1 MALNLPEFASEN
13 EEADWWYD
21 HRKEVSDDFAASA
34 AEGKIR
40 SVRDML
46 LEDHNLILPD
56 TFVSLPMSNA
66 DLAKVKEIA
75 AKQGLGAE
83 EYLSKAVHAI
93 LEAER
98 AA

>member
-1 MALNLPEFASEN
+1 
-13 EEADWWYD
+13 
-21 HRKEVSDDFAASA
+21 
-34 AEGKIR
+34 
-40 SVRDML
+40 
-46 LEDHNLILPD
+46 
-56 TFVSLPMSNA
+56 MSNA
-66 DLAKVKEIA
+66 DLAKAKEIA

>member
-1 MALNLPEFASEN
+1 MALNLPDFASEK

-21 HRKEVSDDFAASA
+21 HRDEVSDDFAAA
-34 AEGKIR
+34 ASEGKVR

-56 TFVSLPMSNA
+56 AFVSLPMSNA
-66 DLAKVKEIA
+66 DLAKAKEIA

>member
-1 MALNLPEFASEN
+1 MALNLPEFASEK

-56 TFVSLPMSNA
+56 AFVSLPMSNA

>member
-1 MALNLPEFASEN
+1 MALNLPEFASEK

-21 HRKEVSDDFAASA
+21 HRDEVSDDFAASA
-34 AEGKIR
+34 AEGKVR

-56 TFVSLPMSNA
+56 AFVSLPMSNA

-75 AKQGLGAE
+75 AKHGLGAE
-83 EYLSKAVHAI
+83 EYLSKAVHAM
-93 LEAER
+93 LEVER